1 MVTAKGG
8 AQGTWRS
15 FGAWMRAIPA
25 LARRL
30 ILLMTGVG
38 FGLSTSISTLAKNS
52 SAESRSSIKGHPFSS
67 DNSYLILNATHGP
80 TICPWGYKKIL
91 SKMAF

>member
-15 FGAWMRAIPA
+15 FGAWMRAIPV

-30 ILLMTGVG
+30 MLLMTGVG
-38 FGLSTSISTLAKNS
+38 FGLSTYISTLAKNS
-52 SAESRSSIKGHPFSS
+52 SAESRISIKGHSFSS

-80 TICPWGYKKIL
+80 TLCPWGYKKIL
-91 SKMAF
+91 SEMTF